1 MSRNS
6 SSGISTSCRVFI
18 IQVMKNRKC
27 MFSGESSNNIETDAP
42 STLSGSRFT
51 LHDSPSTLSGA
62 RSTLSDA
69 RSTLSGARFTLSD
82 ARSSLSDA
90 RFTLSDARFTLN
102 DSRFTL
108 SGSPST
114 LRGSRSSIHCS
125 GSSTNGSR
133 SYFTNFSL
141 YNGGVHQA
149 ASGLHQSNSICYS
162 SYYIKSLKLQ
172 TNNISYGY

>member
-18 IQVMKNRKC
+18 IQVMKKRKC
-27 MFSGESSNNIETDAP
+27 MFSGESSNNIEHGSP

-51 LHDSPSTLSGA
+51 LHDSPSTLS
-62 RSTLSDA
+62 
-69 RSTLSGARFTLSD
+69 D

-90 RFTLSDARFTLN
+90 WSSLSDA
-102 DSRFTL
+102 RFTL

-125 GSSTNGSR
+125 ESSTNGSR

-141 YNGGVHQA
+141 FNGGVHQS
-149 ASGLHQSNSICYS
+149 ASGLHKSNSICYS

-172 TNNISYGY
+172 TNN

>member
-18 IQVMKNRKC
+18 IQVMKKRKC
-27 MFSGESSNNIETDAP
+27 MFSGESSNNIEHGSP

-51 LHDSPSTLSGA
+51 LHDSPSTLS
-62 RSTLSDA
+62 
-69 RSTLSGARFTLSD
+69 D

-90 RFTLSDARFTLN
+90 
-102 DSRFTL
+102 RFTL

-125 GSSTNGSR
+125 ESSTNGSR

-141 YNGGVHQA
+141 FNGGVHQS
-149 ASGLHQSNSICYS
+149 ASGLHKSNSICYS

-172 TNNISYGY
+172 TNNKSYGY

>member
-6 SSGISTSCRVFI
+6 SSGISTSFRVFI

-69 RSTLSGARFTLSD
+69 RYTLSGARFTLSD

>member
-51 LHDSPSTLSGA
+51 LHDSPSTLSCA